1 MSRAAL
7 AGYFHNLHELQ
18 NASHYFNYC
27 KGCVLHQ
34 KKLLQD
40 AGTYDETEWQ
50 AEGQSFID
58 ACHAAGSIRGDKGPW
73 ITHILGGKGTTACTH
88 VTDAARQ
95 EARVHKNIEDAKKT
109 GKQSGLPVVAGGA
122 TLLAEASTSQK
133 HGRSMSSSALDVPGP
148 KRLKQGFFQVFTGKD
163 QPFSPAETEEIQ
175 AQVLR
180 ATISAGMPFRVWEN
194 PEVLRLIGMFRSA
207 GPAIIPSRKV
217 VGGRLLNEAAGKV
230 EVEVNLALQ
239 GREIGLVSDGWKS
252 RKKANVNGL
261 CANTYTLELVDATA
275 IGKDGPTLC
284 KLFGDMIDRVELKHR
299 CYVIFFGTDADGG
312 SKKGRVLLGKQRPW
326 LFVPSCWAH
335 QFQLILGD
343 YFKVYPYAAEISEQ
357 ATGLIGWIN
366 NHGKVRVIFDNAQ
379 RELSPDRVGRIL
391 ILAYLVANLTRW
403 TTHCIAF
410 LRLLILQ
417 EYLQFAVLRD
427 RGAIIAAQV
436 GAAQYT
442 EATNLREEAEYYCD
456 LIRSPEFWN
465 GLSSVVS
472 DIEPICYG
480 TNINQKD
487 STRADQVLLTL
498 AGLYLHFVNHPEPEL
513 SKGLV
518 ARIEKRWKDCDQPLY
533 LVGLLLHPFEGASA
547 FGPRANLDP
556 FRIVALVV
564 EVYIRVNSFPGNT
577 DTPAQRQVKERTVSK
592 STFEYLSSTGGFQ
605 NWADARDEYEQLMG
619 RDPIAVWTALS
630 GGPDGE
636 LANFALTILRVVV
649 NQAGCERL
657 FSHVKETESPRRS
670 RLALCKM
677 EKIAKV
683 SASIKADHLAEGIPV
698 QVREKRKNHKSV
710 AKLLAVPRYRD
721 LIEDQ
726 DHADDGT
733 RGSNLVSS
741 RIQWRV
747 EMNKWISDT
756 RAAEFE
762 DEDTDGEEEPNLAL
776 NPARAPPKIKNWT
789 KTTLAVLFGGVVKK
803 PVVKL
808 TKVDINREAELME
821 ALAEAEEDARLDDG
835 AMAGSGDE
843 YEP

>member
-58 ACHAAGSIRGDKGPW
+58 ACHAAGSVRGDKGPW

-148 KRLKQGFFQVFTGKD
+148 KRLKQGFFQVFTGKN

-427 RGAIIAAQV
+427 GGAIIAAQV

-518 ARIEKRWKDCDQPLY
+518 ARIEKPTISRWITSP
-533 LVGLLLHPFEGASA
+533 S
-547 FGPRANLDP
+547 
-556 FRIVALVV
+556 
-564 EVYIRVNSFPGNT
+564 
-577 DTPAQRQVKERTVSK
+577 
-592 STFEYLSSTGGFQ
+592 
-605 NWADARDEYEQLMG
+605 
-619 RDPIAVWTALS
+619 S

-733 RGSNLVSS
+733 RGSNL
-741 RIQWRV
+741 
-747 EMNKWISDT
+747 ISDT

-762 DEDTDGEEEPNLAL
+762 DEDTDGEEEPNLAP

>member
-58 ACHAAGSIRGDKGPW
+58 ACHAAGSVRGDKGPW

-442 EATNLREEAEYYCD
+442 EATNGIWANTPCFLFETPANQPSKPLSTLEITLWRRCRWHNGFLCIFSLPTTLHLPPMSDFVFVSENETFGATPSGADANSASPPPAAGKYRKNFRWGEYTAPDQNPTLKSRSLAADVPISHLKINKEQRKFIEAMYRPDSGASLPAPPIVDYIYGLDDDAQLQASAVMAQHGLAADSREDLGNRWSHQWSRHSEKAKVDTQKILYLCACGYDHRQHNTKYDRSEYETPGTQERQTAAPFTGCLAHAELTVRGHKILR
-456 LIRSPEFWN
+456 IRGHFEHNPECKTANF
-465 GLSSVVS
+465 SRTPPIPVHPSVYVAALAQLRDGATFS
-472 DIEPICYG
+472 DIR
-480 TNINQKD
+480 QK
-487 STRADQVLLTL
+487 
-498 AGLYLHFVNHPEPEL
+498 N
-513 SKGLV
+513 
-518 ARIEKRWKDCDQPLY
+518 
-533 LVGLLLHPFEGASA
+533 
-547 FGPRANLDP
+547 
-556 FRIVALVV
+556 
-564 EVYIRVNSFPGNT
+564 
-577 DTPAQRQVKERTVSK
+577 
-592 STFEYLSSTGGFQ
+592 
-605 NWADARDEYEQLMG
+605 
-619 RDPIAVWTALS
+619 
-630 GGPDGE
+630 
-636 LANFALTILRVVV
+636 
-649 NQAGCERL
+649 
-657 FSHVKETESPRRS
+657 
-670 RLALCKM
+670 
-677 EKIAKV
+677 
-683 SASIKADHLAEGIPV
+683 
-698 QVREKRKNHKSV
+698 
-710 AKLLAVPRYRD
+710 RD
-721 LIEDQ
+721 LFEAKAY
-726 DHADDGT
+726 ADFPADIT
-733 RGSNLVSS
+733 SS
-741 RIQWRV
+741 PYRWLL
-747 EMNKWISDT
+747 S
-756 RAAEFE
+756 F
-762 DEDTDGEEEPNLAL
+762 
-776 NPARAPPKIKNWT
+776 
-789 KTTLAVLFGGVVKK
+789 
-803 PVVKL
+803 
-808 TKVDINREAELME
+808 
-821 ALAEAEEDARLDDG
+821 
-835 AMAGSGDE
+835 
-843 YEP
+843 